1 MNDLGIASSTAL
13 TRPLSSARKGHP
25 EKFARNICLRLIAK
39 PLLKRLLALPIFT
52 AFVVR
57 LMEVDP

>member
-1 MNDLGIASSTAL
+1 MNDLGIAPSSAL
-13 TRPLSSARKGHP
+13 TRPLYAFGTGHP
-25 EKFARNICLRLIAK
+25 KRFARNICLRLIAK